1 LFHSFRNLGQADSI
15 TLGAA
20 ADVLPW
26 AWAVQYLD
34 AGDAGV
40 NVVAANAAMGVWDAP
55 LGDPGWGMGG
65 GLEPFRN
72 GELLGHLGNL

>member
-1 LFHSFRNLGQADSI
+1 LFHTFRNLGQADSI

-34 AGDAGV
+34 DAGV

-55 LGDPGWGMGG
+55 LGDPGMGDG
-65 GLEPFRN
+65 GRS
-72 GELLGHLGNL
+72 